1 MLKPQTDIERRKAL
15 CREILLTDAGTFTLM
30 EETMIL
36 CQNLKIQD
44 ATGESFKDLVN
55 SFLGGFEV
63 ALEKYSPTKGKK
75 KK

>member
-1 MLKPQTDIERRKAL
+1 MLKPKTEVERRKAL
-15 CREILLTDAGTFTLM
+15 CREILLTDEGSFTLM

-44 ATGESFKDLVN
+44 AIGESFKDLLN
-55 SFLGGFEV
+55 SFIDGLEV
-63 ALEKYSPTKGKK
+63 ALKKYSPTKGKK